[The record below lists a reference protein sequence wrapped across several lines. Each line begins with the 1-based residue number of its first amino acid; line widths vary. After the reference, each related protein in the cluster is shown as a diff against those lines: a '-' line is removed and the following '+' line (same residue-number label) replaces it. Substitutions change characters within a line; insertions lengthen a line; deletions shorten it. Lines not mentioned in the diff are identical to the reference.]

1 MDPNRLTQK
10 TQEALQD
17 AVTRAQRMGHTE
29 IGPEHMLLALME
41 QRDGLVPR
49 LLERLDVAF
58 EPLHDAL
65 ERRLSQRPRVS
76 GTGAGGQVGLSRE
89 LNLMLDNAQRE

>member
-29 IGPEHMLLALME
+29 IAPEHMLLALME
-41 QRDGLVPR
+41 QREGLVPR
-49 LLERLDVAF
+49 LLERLDVDATA
-58 EPLHDAL
+58 LHEAL
-65 ERRLSQRPRVS
+65 GRRLSQRPSVS
-76 GTGAGGQVGLSRE
+76 GSGASARWGSR
-89 LNLMLDNAQRE
+89 ASST